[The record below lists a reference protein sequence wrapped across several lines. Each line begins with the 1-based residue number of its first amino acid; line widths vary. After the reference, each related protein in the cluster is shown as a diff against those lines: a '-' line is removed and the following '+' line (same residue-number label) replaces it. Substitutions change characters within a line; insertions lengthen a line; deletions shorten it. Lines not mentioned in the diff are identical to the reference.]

1 MEKNERLKE
10 AFIYLKNQGKV
21 HTQADVAKKMNATA
35 PNISAALKGEK
46 KVITDSFLKR
56 FNSAFDEVFN
66 LDWLMTGEGEMLTCN
81 AVTGNNNTVGNINS
95 TDALLHAIDEIAAQ
109 RKMVEKS
116 QQQIDKLLQQQQLL
130 IETIA
135 KKT

>member
-1 MEKNERLKE
+1 MGKRNEVIELIAKNEGITISQFANVLKKP
-10 AFIYLKNQGKV
+10 AANLYDIQSGK
-21 HTQADVAKKMNATA
+21 
-35 PNISAALKGEK
+35 LKGVSEK
-46 KVITDSFLKR
+46 LADTIIEQYPHYSKT
-56 FNSAFDEVFN
+56 
-66 LDWLMTGEGEMLTCN
+66 WLMTGEGEMLTCN
-81 AVTGNNNTVGNINS
+81 TVTGNNNTVGNINS